1 MVLPTIFT
9 KNSSRK
15 KTDDDGPTPPRP
27 PQHEHLRNPQPAE
40 PDKSSGSQP
49 RPHSSRS
56 SPTKERHRRPGSGSS
71 PTKRST
77 FSSRSSASRDR
88 DTHPLNLPP
97 EERRK
102 LSARMTDSV
111 PNTPMDVDREA
122 TSSPAPASPSTKAN
136 GTPEANGDKAA
147 PTPPPHKTPAS
158 SPPQDAESFKAAGN
172 KFFKA
177 KDYEKAIKEYS
188 KAIEADPKS
197 ATYRSNRAAALMSS
211 NRFEEALEDC
221 RAADQ
226 LEPNNP
232 KILHRLARVYTNLG
246 RPQEALDVYERAGAS
261 ATDKAAAQQMAQ
273 HIAAAED
280 QLRTGSSGSMVL
292 HALNAAEKG
301 LGQGVT
307 TPRKWRLMRGEAYLK
322 MGNANALGEAL
333 SQAMTLLRRDS
344 KDPDALVLRG
354 RALYA
359 QGENDK
365 AIQHFRQALAGDPD
379 FKDAV
384 KWLRTVQ
391 KLDRMKEEG
400 NNAFKAGRYQQA
412 VDTYSKALEV
422 DPANRGTN
430 SKILQNR
437 ARCYLKL
444 KKYQEAADDASR
456 AFELDPSYVK
466 ARMTKAKALGEMGNW
481 EEALREYN
489 AIKDANPSEPGIQ
502 KEIRNAELEM
512 KKAQR
517 KDYYKILGVE
527 KDADDNQIKKAYRKL
542 AIIHHPDK
550 NPDDPEAAERFKD
563 IGEAYETLSDSQNTY
578 DATLLPDASRLTT
591 NPPRRKRARYDS
603 GEDLMDPSDM
613 FGGGGGF
620 GGGGYGGGM
629 GGGIPADVLFNMMG
643 GGMGGGMGGAPG
655 GFSFQTGGSPGGGFG
670 GARAGGRGGSAYSG
684 GFPF

>member
-15 KTDDDGPTPPRP
+15 KTDDDGPAPPRP
-27 PQHEHLRNPQPAE
+27 PQHEQLRNPQPAS
-40 PDKSSGSQP
+40 PDKPSQT

-77 FSSRSSASRDR
+77 FSSRSSVSRDR

-122 TSSPAPASPSTKAN
+122 TSSPSTKAN
-136 GTPEANGDKAA
+136 GAPEANGDKAA

-292 HALNAAEKG
+292 HALNAAEKA

-365 AIQHFRQALAGDPD
+365 AIQHFRQALSGDPD

-400 NNAFKAGRYQQA
+400 NSAFKAGRYQEA

-563 IGEAYETLSDSQNTY
+563 IGEAYETLSDSQN
-578 DATLLPDASRLTT
+578 LLPDASRLTT

-613 FGGGGGF
+613 FGGSGGGF

-629 GGGIPADVLFNMMG
+629 GGGIPADVLFNM
-643 GGMGGGMGGAPG
+643 MGGGMGGAPG